1 MKVCS
6 VEDAWGVVNLI
17 FPTDYEKDEDS
28 TKRAGYPIY
37 RSTAEE
43 RYYCYICNLNTRLE
57 INLDNG
63 KTVNVWIATEAE
75 NTETKRK
82 ELSNAEIAID
92 FINQLINERIKA
104 IGSKT
109 AGTDERLHS
118 LSMALSEAMVKA
130 ALLRYRGA

>member
-1 MKVCS
+1 MKVCTI
-6 VEDAWGVVNLI
+6 EDAWAVVNLI
-17 FPTDYEKDEDS
+17 FPTNYKKDEES

-37 RSTAEE
+37 SSIKADHF
-43 RYYCYICNLNTRLE
+43 YCYICDLGNRLE

-92 FINQLINERIKA
+92 FINQLINERIKT
-104 IGSKT
+104 IGSEKV
-109 AGTDERLHS
+109 ATDERLHS
-118 LSMALSEAMVKA
+118 LSMALSEATVKA